1 MGCQLCTE
9 SVGQVEDYQSVHQLL
24 FPMYVVKVEDFLNM
38 EGPPKSHGELKD
50 EGLLHEWRP
59 GMFAMF
65 VSHQWLGLQ
74 HPDPTGRQVAVLRD
88 LLRGITAG
96 TTEVEG
102 HVIGMLY
109 GVLEQ
114 LSPQVRKRIGE
125 GYLFYDWF
133 AIPQITA
140 RQPGVNEE
148 TTKSDAALAVQS
160 IPAYVEACD
169 LFFVLCPE
177 LYHQETG
184 ERCNYTSWLQRGWCR
199 AELYCRLL
207 SIRADTS
214 VIVVYSSAEAE
225 FMFYLDWQQNNISD
239 GTFTVEADRSVVV
252 RLGEI
257 AVESKLKHVRCSG
270 PLDFYR
276 FYSATEQKV
285 LGRSDPCWTQEQF
298 LERFQFSSL
307 AAAAQDRLGMN
318 GVMCAAFAGDS
329 RMLRCLVEQEGDV
342 NCKLQGLERLGFW
355 NTLTPLMIAA
365 RMNHPPDVLRVML
378 GLRANVNDRV
388 ARSGINAA
396 FMVRSPGQV
405 EVLLAAKGDFHSVA
419 AVGVGLHPLTGVAS
433 FANSETMAAML
444 SARCDPNPDL
454 QGVGWGPLHALALMS
469 RGNPYAKEKA
479 HLLLAHRADPNA
491 RAMPTGMFA
500 AFARLARVQAS
511 LWGLRNCLTKT
522 RYAASVAGITPL
534 GMAALVGDEQLAC
547 LFLDIG
553 AELSA
558 NDRGDLPEDM
568 ARANRHHH
576 LVSVL
581 SLLPV

>member
-1 MGCQLCTE
+1 MLCFLFDYNHTPSNGRRE
-9 SVGQVEDYQSVHQLL
+9 EKLMLWSDGRADHLLCAARGAALSPRLGAPLLELEGRKCED
-24 FPMYVVKVEDFLNM
+24 
-38 EGPPKSHGELKD
+38 
-50 EGLLHEWRP
+50 
-59 GMFAMF
+59 
-65 VSHQWLGLQ
+65 
-74 HPDPTGRQVAVLRD
+74 D
-88 LLRGITAG
+88 LM
-96 TTEVEG
+96 VEG

-114 LSPQVRKRIGE
+114 LSPEVRTRIGE

-160 IPAYVEACD
+160 IPAYVEACN

-177 LYHQETG
+177 LHHQETG

-252 RLGEI
+252 RLGEV
-257 AVESKLKHVRCSG
+257 AVESKLKHVRGSG
-270 PLDFYR
+270 PLDYYR
-276 FYSATEQKV
+276 FFSATEQKV

-298 LERFQFSSL
+298 LEHFQFSSL
-307 AAAAQDRLGMN
+307 AVAAQDRVGMN
-318 GVMCAAFAGDS
+318 GVMCAAFAGDG

-342 NCKLQGLERLGFW
+342 NCKLHGLERLGFW

-365 RMNHPPDVLRVML
+365 RMNHRPDVLRAML
-378 GLRANVNDRV
+378 ELRANVNDRV

-405 EVLLAAKGDFHSVA
+405 EVLLAAKADFHSAA

-433 FANSETMAAML
+433 FATAETLTAML
-444 SARCDPNPDL
+444 WARCDPNPDL
-454 QGVGWGPLHALALMS
+454 QGVGWSPLHALALMS

-491 RAMPTGMFA
+491 RARPTGMFA
-500 AFARLARVQAS
+500 AVARLARVQAS

-547 LFLDIG
+547 LFLEIG

-558 NDRGDLPEDM
+558 NDRGDLPDDL

>member
-1 MGCQLCTE
+1 M
-9 SVGQVEDYQSVHQLL
+9 
-24 FPMYVVKVEDFLNM
+24 
-38 EGPPKSHGELKD
+38 
-50 EGLLHEWRP
+50 
-59 GMFAMF
+59 
-65 VSHQWLGLQ
+65 
-74 HPDPTGRQVAVLRD
+74 
-88 LLRGITAG
+88 
-96 TTEVEG
+96 
-102 HVIGMLY
+102 
-109 GVLEQ
+109 
-114 LSPQVRKRIGE
+114 
-125 GYLFYDWF
+125 
-133 AIPQITA
+133 
-140 RQPGVNEE
+140 
-148 TTKSDAALAVQS
+148 
-160 IPAYVEACD
+160 
-169 LFFVLCPE
+169 
-177 LYHQETG
+177 
-184 ERCNYTSWLQRGWCR
+184 
-199 AELYCRLL
+199 
-207 SIRADTS
+207 
-214 VIVVYSSAEAE
+214 
-225 FMFYLDWQQNNISD
+225 
-239 GTFTVEADRSVVV
+239 
-252 RLGEI
+252 
-257 AVESKLKHVRCSG
+257 
-270 PLDFYR
+270 
-276 FYSATEQKV
+276 

-433 FANSETMAAML
+433 FANSETIAAML